1 MCKNMLYDVCVVL
14 KSFPITHILGEKKCK
29 SVIIQQLIRGLGFDF
44 LSCVFAFDC
53 TDLLLIFCVNML

>member
-14 KSFPITHILGEKKCK
+14 KGFPKTHIVGEKKCI
-29 SVIIQQLIRGLGFDF
+29 SVIIQQLVQGLGFDL

-53 TDLLLIFCVNML
+53 AAFLLIFFV